1 MKGVESGFLLES
13 GSVGSEVTN
22 DDCHHGS
29 GNIRAKPLE
38 AFTLVELLIVS
49 AVIAILAA
57 LLLPALDQARASA
70 INIKCK
76 NNFRQI
82 GIALSMYLND
92 YHHYIHT
99 RITDEQTGAVSLA
112 PSLLEP
118 YLGSTRPTLG
128 NIPFPEIWQCPQRG
142 SFYYGYNESGIG
154 PFWRV
159 PTLGLDGFP
168 HNPPVAEHAVES
180 PSDMIAFYECVS
192 FDRGPFINGTRLHDF
207 RPPRTGDHRETYAH
221 RQSVNSAFCDAH
233 VESLRRYDFA
243 GKSTQARRRWNAD
256 HESHDE
262 YWPDAA
268 LP

>member
-1 MKGVESGFLLES
+1 MRSIEAGFLLEAGRVS
-13 GSVGSEVTN
+13 SQATK
-22 DDCHHGS
+22 DDCRLGS
-29 GNIRAKPLE
+29 GYIRSNPLE
-38 AFTLVELLIVS
+38 AFTLVELLVVS
-49 AVIAILAA
+49 AVIALLAA
-57 LLLPALDQARASA
+57 LLLPALERARESA

-76 NNFRQI
+76 NNFRQA

-92 YHHYIHT
+92 YHYYIHT
-99 RITDEQTGAVSLA
+99 SVTDEQTGAISLP

-128 NIPFPEIWQCPQRG
+128 NIPFPEIWQCPQRRT
-142 SFYYGYNESGIG
+142 FYYGYNESGIG

-207 RPPRTGDHRETYAH
+207 RPPRTGDQRESYAH

-233 VESLRRYDFA
+233 VESLHRYDFA
-243 GKSTQARRRWNAD
+243 AKSEQARRRWNSD
-256 HESHDE
+256 NESHDE
-262 YWPDAA
+262 DWPEAV